1 LLAYA
6 DKDFF
11 MGEFNMNLEV
21 TVEIDP
27 RWRQLEDK
35 YAKAVEIAARHV
47 EAKAKNN
54 ISTDPGRAVDTGA
67 TMNSINA
74 NPAEAT
80 GLFGTVMAWRVGP
93 TTEYAP
99 FIEFGTVYMKE
110 RPFLI
115 PALESE
121 SPKLIE
127 AIKQLNDQLSGGAGG
142 AFRIA

>member
-1 LLAYA
+1 MLAYA

-11 MGEFNMNLEV
+11 MGEFQMDVEV
-21 TVEIDP
+21 RVELDP

-47 EAKAKNN
+47 ETKAKNKV
-54 ISTDPGRAVDTGA
+54 PVDTGA
-67 TMNSINA
+67 TKNSINS
-74 NPAEAT
+74 NPASAT
-80 GLFGTVMAWRVGP
+80 GLFGTVPAWRVGP

-99 FIEFGTVYMKE
+99 FLEFGTVYMKE

-121 SPKLIE
+121 SPKLME
-127 AIKQLNDQLSGGAGG
+127 AIKQINDELTGGVGGAI
-142 AFRIA
+142 RIA

>member
-1 LLAYA
+1 MLAYA

-11 MGEFNMNLEV
+11 MGEFRMDLEV
-21 TVEIDP
+21 KVEIDP

-47 EAKAKNN
+47 ETKAKAKV
-54 ISTDPGRAVDTGA
+54 PVDTGA
-67 TMNSINA
+67 TKNSINA

-80 GLFGTVMAWRVGP
+80 GFFGTVTAWRVGP

-99 FIEFGTVYMKE
+99 FLEFGTVYMKE

-121 SPKLIE
+121 SPKFIE

>member
-1 LLAYA
+1 MLAYA

-11 MGEFNMNLEV
+11 MGEFRMDLEV
-21 TVEIDP
+21 RVELDP

-47 EAKAKNN
+47 ETKAKAKV
-54 ISTDPGRAVDTGA
+54 PVDTGA
-67 TMNSINA
+67 TKNSINS

-80 GLFGTVMAWRVGP
+80 GIFGTVTAWRVGP

-99 FIEFGTVYMKE
+99 FLEFGTVYMKE

-121 SPKLIE
+121 SPKLLE
-127 AIKQLNDQLSGGAGG
+127 AIKQINDQLAGGAGG
-142 AFRIA
+142 AIRIA